1 MSRVAVRFWRWP
13 RRERSADIR
22 SDLGQASHVGQR
34 QKRRNPPG
42 ARQKGRLAASL
53 ARYSP
58 LKGMRLTRSLPCDPS
73 ASTRD
78 PSQYFKSLLGL
89 AMLLWTASV
98 AIAQSEPEVRRAR
111 PVDEPPAARALPA
124 EEPSARSTR
133 SLQEEFSEPTARET
147 ERSDQRQLDYGN
159 ALFTRKLY
167 DLAIPEYQK
176 YLDDYPGRSGRA
188 NAYFSL
194 GECYRNLHR
203 ASSARTNFQK
213 VLNDYGGSEFAG
225 PAAYALAEMAFTD
238 KDYATALPLFHRSA
252 AKSKEPA
259 VALSARYFEA
269 RCLEA
274 LGRKEEAADI
284 YTQVA
289 ESENPN
295 PYREDAR
302 VTAASIFAARG
313 RKIDALNQYE
323 ALAIEAQKPALKAE
337 AAVRGGMIALDLV
350 QADKGKIDKSMAE
363 RATALLQRARTLP
376 APGKFRAIAQVGLR
390 RLQYHTGQYTQL
402 LADYKKE
409 LDELPEAAQAEV
421 LLLAANSER
430 QLGNSKEAEA
440 LYRRLIAQYPDREEA
455 KDAAYQRLINVYN
468 SDPSVLSAAV
478 DEFLATNPTNERADQ
493 AKLLKAEALYKQQNY
508 TEAVLIYGELRGSQL
523 SERLRAEAAYKLG
536 LCHGQMKNVPGAIE
550 AFTYYAQTFP
560 DSPQVPAALAERA
573 LAYERD
579 KNYDAA
585 LADLNTILAR
595 YPKAHERE
603 ASLQLKALILG
614 QQNNTRGMV
623 ETFRQLLKEF
633 PKSSVA
639 AQAQY
644 YIGKAAFEAKDYKTA
659 LTALNAARQLNK
671 EQYYNLASLR
681 IILCQFYLKDRA
693 ALTKEVNDLMASSPS
708 ANVPPEVLEWL
719 GIQYYNEKNF
729 QAAEKYLSAL
739 RKIDNSGNV
748 KPDSLFYLGDAATK
762 LKNVA
767 EADDAF
773 SKYLQTAKDPAGKAT
788 VLLALG
794 AVKISAHKPDDA
806 QKIAEEIMALQP
818 EGRVNAEARLLARE
832 VQLERGNFDDAGK
845 AFKGVALL
853 YDDPAITPRALDKAA
868 VAFRQAGNIEEADR
882 LSRELRERYP
892 NYAGG

>member
-1 MSRVAVRFWRWP
+1 MRNA
-13 RRERSADIR
+13 RSPA
-22 SDLGQASHVGQR
+22 G
-34 QKRRNPPG
+34 
-42 ARQKGRLAASL
+42 
-53 ARYSP
+53 
-58 LKGMRLTRSLPCDPS
+58 
-73 ASTRD
+73 
-78 PSQYFKSLLGL
+78 LLGL

-98 AIAQSEPEVRRAR
+98 AIAQWEPEIRRAR
-111 PVDEPPAARALPA
+111 PVDEPPVARAVPV
-124 EEPSARSTR
+124 EEPPAKPPRPPI
-133 SLQEEFSEPTARET
+133 EDFSEPPARED
-147 ERSDQRQLDYGN
+147 EAPDQRQLEYAN
-159 ALFTRKLY
+159 ALFTRKMY

-194 GECYRNLHR
+194 GECYRNLGR
-203 ASSARTNFQK
+203 AASARTNLQK
-213 VLNDYGGSEFAG
+213 VLNDYGESEFAG
-225 PAAYALAEMAFTD
+225 PAAFALAEMAFRD
-238 KDYATALPLFHRSA
+238 KDYAAALPLFHRSA

-284 YTQVA
+284 YAQVA
-289 ESENPN
+289 EAGNPN

-313 RKIDALNQYE
+313 RKIDALKQYE
-323 ALAIEAQKPALKAE
+323 ALANEAQKPALKAE
-337 AAVRGGMIALDLV
+337 SAVRGGMMALDLL
-350 QADKGKIDKSMAE
+350 QTGNGKSDKAMAE
-363 RATALLQRARTLP
+363 RAAELLQKARALP
-376 APGKFRAIAQVGLR
+376 EAGKFRAIAQVGLR
-390 RLQYHTGQYTQL
+390 KLQYQTGQYTQL
-402 LADYKKE
+402 LADYKKG
-409 LDELPEAAQAEV
+409 LDQLPEAAQAEV

-430 QLGNSKEAEA
+430 QLGHSKEAEA
-440 LYRRLIAQYPDREEA
+440 LYRQIIAQYPDREEA
-455 KDAAYQRLINVYN
+455 KDAAYQQLINVYN
-468 SDPSVLSAAV
+468 SDPSALSAAV

-493 AKLLKAEALYKQQNY
+493 AKLLKAEALYKQQTY
-508 TEAVLIYGELRGSQL
+508 TEAALIYGELRGSQL
-523 SERLRAEAAYKLG
+523 SPRLRAEAAYKLG
-536 LCHGQMKNVPGAIE
+536 LCHVQAKNIPEIIE
-550 AFTYYAQTFP
+550 AFTYYVQTFP
-560 DSPQVPAALAERA
+560 DNSQVPAALAQRA
-573 LAYERD
+573 LAYEQS
-579 KNYDAA
+579 KNYTAA
-585 LADLNTILAR
+585 LVDLNIILAK

-614 QQNNTRGMV
+614 QQDNTKGMV

-681 IILCQFYLKDRA
+681 VILCQFYLKDRA
-693 ALTKEVNDLMASSPS
+693 ALTKEVNNFMANSPNV
-708 ANVPPEVLEWL
+708 NVPADVLEWL
-719 GIQYYNEKNF
+719 GIEYYNEKNF
-729 QAAEKYLSAL
+729 EAAEKYLSAL
-739 RKIDNSGNV
+739 RKIDNPGSI
-748 KPDSLFYLGDAATK
+748 KPDFLFYLGDAATK
-762 LKNVA
+762 LKKLPEA
-767 EADDAF
+767 EDAF
-773 SKYLQTAKDPAGKAT
+773 GKYLQTAKDPAGTAK

-818 EGRVNAEARLLARE
+818 EGRVNAEARLLAGE
-832 VQLERGNFDDAGK
+832 VQLERRNFDDAAK

-868 VAFRQAGNIEEADR
+868 LAFRQAGKTEEADR

-892 NYAGG
+892 NYAGS

>member
-1 MSRVAVRFWRWP
+1 MK
-13 RRERSADIR
+13 IR
-22 SDLGQASHVGQR
+22 C
-34 QKRRNPPG
+34 
-42 ARQKGRLAASL
+42 
-53 ARYSP
+53 SP
-58 LKGMRLTRSLPCDPS
+58 AG
-73 ASTRD
+73 
-78 PSQYFKSLLGL
+78 LLGL
-89 AMLLWTASV
+89 AMLLWSAGV
-98 AIAQSEPEVRRAR
+98 AAAQDVRRAR
-111 PVDEPPAARALPA
+111 PVDEPPAPRAVPA
-124 EEPSARSTR
+124 QDSADKTLR
-133 SLQEEFSEPTARET
+133 SLVSEVSETPAGET
-147 ERSDQRQLDYGN
+147 ERSEQRQLDYAN

-176 YLDDYPGRSGRA
+176 YLDEYPGRSGRA

-194 GECYRNLHR
+194 GECYRNLNR
-203 ASSARTNFQK
+203 VSSARTNLQK
-213 VLNDYGGSEFAG
+213 VLNDYGDSEFAA
-225 PAAYALAEMAFTD
+225 PAAYALAEIAFAD

-252 AKSKEPA
+252 GKSKEPA

-274 LGRKEEAADI
+274 LGRKDEAANI
-284 YTQVA
+284 YAGVA
-289 ESENPN
+289 ESGNPN

-313 RKIDALNQYE
+313 RKVDALKQYE
-323 ALAIEAQKPALKAE
+323 ALANEAQKPALKAE
-337 AAVRGGMIALDLV
+337 SAVRGGMIALELV
-350 QADKGKIDKSMAE
+350 QSDKGKLDKSMLD
-363 RATALLQRARTLP
+363 RATALLQKGRTMP
-376 APGKFRAIAQVGLR
+376 EAGKFRAIAQVGLR
-390 RLQYHTGQYTQL
+390 RLQYQTGQYAEL

-409 LDELPEAAQAEV
+409 LGTLPEGAQAEV

-430 QLGNSKEAEA
+430 QLGHSKEAEA
-440 LYRRLIAQYPDREEA
+440 LYRDIIAKYPDREEA

-468 SDPSVLSAAV
+468 TDPSALNAAV
-478 DEFLATNPTNERADQ
+478 DEFLATNPTGERADQ

-508 TEAVLIYGELRGSQL
+508 TEAASIYGELRGSQL
-523 SERLRAEAAYKLG
+523 SPKLRAEAAYKLG
-536 LCHGQMKNVPGAIE
+536 LCHVQTKNVTGVIE
-550 AFTYYAQTFP
+550 AFTYYIQTFP
-560 DSPQVPAALAERA
+560 DSPEIPAAMGQRA
-573 LAYERD
+573 LAYEQS
-579 KNYDAA
+579 KNYTGA
-585 LADLNTILAR
+585 LNELNIILAK
-595 YPKAHERE
+595 YPKARERE
-603 ASLQLKALILG
+603 ATLQLKALILG
-614 QQNNTRGMV
+614 QQENTKGMV
-623 ETFRQLLKEF
+623 DTFRQLLKEF
-633 PKSSVA
+633 PRSSVA

-659 LTALNAARQLNK
+659 LTALNTARQLNK

-681 IILCQFYLKDRA
+681 IILCQFYLKDQA
-693 ALTKEVNDLMASSPS
+693 ALTKEVNDFMASSPS

-739 RKIDNSGNV
+739 RKVDNPGKV
-748 KPDSLFYLGDAATK
+748 KPDYLFYLGDAATK

-773 SKYLQTAKDPAGKAT
+773 SKYLQTAKDPAGKAK

-818 EGRVNAEARLLARE
+818 EGRVNAEARLLAGE

-853 YDDPAITPRALDKAA
+853 YDDPAITPRALNKAA
-868 VAFRQAGNIEEADR
+868 LAYRQAGKAEEADR